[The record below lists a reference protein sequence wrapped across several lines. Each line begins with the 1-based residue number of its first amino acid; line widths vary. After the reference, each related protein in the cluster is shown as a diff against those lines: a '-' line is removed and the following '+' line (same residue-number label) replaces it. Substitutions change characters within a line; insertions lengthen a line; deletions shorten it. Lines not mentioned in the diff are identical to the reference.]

1 MPFVNRRYRI
11 PCPILKQHE
20 VTYGLTIVGVNAEA
34 LLVMNSEGGV
44 DV

>member
-11 PCPILKQHE
+11 PCPILKYHQ
-20 VTYGLTIVGVNAEA
+20 VPYGLTIVGVNTEA

-44 DV
+44 DG